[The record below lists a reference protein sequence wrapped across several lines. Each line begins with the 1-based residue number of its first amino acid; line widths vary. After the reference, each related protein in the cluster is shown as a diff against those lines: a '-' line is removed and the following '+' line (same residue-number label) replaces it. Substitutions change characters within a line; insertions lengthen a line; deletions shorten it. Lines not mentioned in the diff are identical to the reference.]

1 RLDKGPRIVQGTDGT
16 PGRDR
21 TLRAM
26 WDRGPARA
34 GGRLLRARGRI
45 LAALA
50 VLTAGLLTFHRVV
63 PNSVG
68 RRGRLLES
76 FLPWLGLAAPLLLVL
91 ALISRS
97 GLALV
102 ALLLPAP
109 AWTHLFGGLLL
120 PARSPGP
127 RDLTVVQHNV
137 SDENPDPAS
146 RARALAAA
154 EPDLIVLQELL
165 PEAVP
170 AYEMALRADYPH
182 HEVR

>member
-50 VLTAGLLTFHRVV
+50 VLTAGVLTFHRVV

-68 RRGRLLES
+68 RLGSLLGS
-76 FLPWLGLAAPLLLVL
+76 FLPWLGLAVPPLLVRALVR
-91 ALISRS
+91 RS
-97 GLALV
+97 ALALV
-102 ALLLPAP
+102 ARLLPAA
-109 AWTHLFGGLLL
+109 AWPDLFGGLLL
-120 PARSPGP
+120 PAGGPGP
-127 RDLTVVQHNV
+127 RDLTVGQHNV

-146 RARALAAA
+146 TARALAAA
-154 EPDLIVLQELL
+154 
-165 PEAVP
+165 
-170 AYEMALRADYPH
+170 
-182 HEVR
+182 